1 MFSSSSVPHHSGRT
15 TALSMIRALAQG
27 LQLSKS
33 FVHICHD
40 RATTSDFPPNNY
52 EPPMASRPM
61 GCRCSARANA
71 TTRPLR
77 QTPVQPQGS
86 ASRRR
91 IHPFVHDRS
100 SIGMNPLLAPSPRT
114 TAPWYRGSISLRP
127 LYAGYGHPS
136 QYGAVTLHLEEDP
149 LQLFASKARTD
160 ARATRRQAC
169 SLAGIGEQGT
179 GQPRAKAG
187 HP

>member
-1 MFSSSSVPHHSGRT
+1 
-15 TALSMIRALAQG
+15 MIRALAQG

-40 RATTSDFPPNNY
+40 RATTSSFPPNNY

-61 GCRCSARANA
+61 GCCRSARANA
-71 TTRPLR
+71 TTRRVEDVASNACASTGKRIP
-77 QTPVQPQGS
+77 QTNPS
-86 ASRRR
+86 
-91 IHPFVHDRS
+91 IHPSFT
-100 SIGMNPLLAPSPRT
+100 IGMNPLSSTRCLLLPHGPLHSGT
-114 TAPWYRGSISLRP
+114 EGSISLRP

-149 LQLFASKARTD
+149 LQLFASEARTD